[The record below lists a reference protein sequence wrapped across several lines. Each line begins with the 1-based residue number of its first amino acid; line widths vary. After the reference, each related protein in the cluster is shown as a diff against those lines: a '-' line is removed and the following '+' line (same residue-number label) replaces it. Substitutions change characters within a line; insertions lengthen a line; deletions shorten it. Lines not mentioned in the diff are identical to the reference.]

1 MAKNPENLVNRIWED
16 VEGNRCFKEVIRDT
30 D

>member
-16 VEGNRCFKEVIRDT
+16 VEGNRSFKEVVSDT